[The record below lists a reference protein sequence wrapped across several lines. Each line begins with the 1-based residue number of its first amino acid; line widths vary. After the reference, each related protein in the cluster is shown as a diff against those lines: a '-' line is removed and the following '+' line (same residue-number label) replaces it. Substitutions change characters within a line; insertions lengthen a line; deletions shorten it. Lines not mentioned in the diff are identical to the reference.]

1 MIDRYWAVELVGDPA
16 DIAYARHALDP
27 RFDPRVETVNQRPAL
42 RSKSFDHLMTASDV
56 RDAAHAIVAV
66 LSGAI
71 GLTMGGEPLRCGTV
85 YCVWEDG
92 RIDAN
97 VSASFAGRMRLS
109 GFPPTV
115 TVHDKD
121 GNLVGPAPA
130 PTSAQQWIAAALDD
144 EDIADLLTFFGRAD
158 NWFDLY
164 KTIEMAEKIEGGEH
178 VLRASFP
185 NLKLTKTTA
194 NSHRHARGHM
204 PGGPVSFKE
213 AHQVVGGVVRAVLGK
228 RSPPTA

>member
-1 MIDRYWAVELVGDPA
+1 MTDAYWAVELVGDAA
-16 DIAYARHALDP
+16 DLAYAKHALDP
-27 RFDPRVETVNQRPAL
+27 RFDPHVEAVNERPAL
-42 RSKSFDHLMTASDV
+42 RSKSFDHLTAASDV
-56 RDAAHAIVAV
+56 RDAAQAIVAV

-71 GLTMGGEPLRCGTV
+71 GLAMGGEPVRCGPV
-85 YCVWEDG
+85 YRAWEDG

-109 GFPPTV
+109 GFPPSV

-121 GNLVGPAPA
+121 GNLVGPPPA

-178 VLRASFP
+178 ALRARFP
-185 NLKLTKTTA
+185 NLKLIKTTA
-194 NSHRHARGHM
+194 NSNRHARGHM
-204 PGGPVSFKE
+204 PGAPVSFKE
-213 AHQVVGGVVRAVLGK
+213 AHEEVGGVVRAVLGK
-228 RSPPTA
+228 RPPPKA